1 MDELTM
7 ASSSTS
13 ITELLLAQTRSQNGS
28 HSGDAESSE
37 SVLSV
42 ELEILGLFDV
52 LRGNLLRYAISFG
65 LSVHD
70 GEDIIQEVFLAL
82 FHHLQEGRSRSNLRG
97 WVFRVTHNLALKR
110 RVSNQNVKSISDENG
125 FCEEYSDPSPGPEE
139 QFLFSERQ
147 ECLLAT
153 VRALPENDRWCLRLR
168 AEGLRY
174 REISEILGISLGSVS
189 TSLARSLA
197 RLERTDKR

>member
-1 MDELTM
+1 MVDETM
-7 ASSSTS
+7 ATFSYDSM
-13 ITELLLAQTRSQNGS
+13 TEVFPSQTR
-28 HSGDAESSE
+28 DAETSE
-37 SVLSV
+37 CTLSV
-42 ELEILGLFDV
+42 EHEILGLFDQ
-52 LRGNLLRYAISFG
+52 LRVGLLRYAVSFG

-82 FHHLQEGRSRSNLRG
+82 FHHLRRGRSRSNLRG
-97 WVFRVTHNLALKR
+97 WVFRVAHNLALKR
-110 RVSNQNVKSISDENG
+110 RVANQSRSSVS
-125 FCEEYSDPSPGPEE
+125 EEGWMFEEFSDPSPGPEE
-139 QFLFSERQ
+139 QVLFSERQ
-147 ECLLAT
+147 ACLMAT

-189 TSLARSLA
+189 ASLARSLA